1 MTGSRSSESFTTECC
16 PQVTSDVVVMC
27 LVLFKQPVQQVA
39 VVANKR
45 SKIVVLLNGK
55 LYGASR

>member
-1 MTGSRSSESFTTECC
+1 
-16 PQVTSDVVVMC
+16 MC